1 ILERPPA
8 SPLDDMA
15 EHTGIVAAWSTYL
28 TAVARSRPT
37 ILVLD
42 DVHRTD
48 AAFDTLLADCLRPL
62 RALPLLVISTARPD
76 RPERTF
82 QWVTTDSLTL
92 TLHGLEAWETDELLR
107 NLLSDDPVTEAQQ
120 AVVRIRS
127 GGNPLYAIHF
137 ARMLRQQGWSGSIPD
152 STRSLIAARLDLLA
166 PLERA
171 MVFAGAVA
179 DQPFPV
185 AQLAAM
191 HASTSGPPSPAVQRL
206 VDKALLV
213 GRVPDALAFSH
224 DLVRDVADEQLVR
237 ASPASRGGGGMGRR
251 ACR

>member
-1 ILERPPA
+1 LPDSPSPSDRRRTFDRRLATMVSDRAEREWLRRRIGPAAGILERPPA

-15 EHTGIVAAWSTYL
+15 EHTEIVAVWSTHL

-137 ARMLRQQGWSGSIPD
+137 ARMLRS
-152 STRSLIAARLDLLA
+152 R
-166 PLERA
+166 
-171 MVFAGAVA
+171 AGA
-179 DQPFPV
+179 D
-185 AQLAAM
+185 
-191 HASTSGPPSPAVQRL
+191 PSPTRH
-206 VDKALLV
+206 
-213 GRVPDALAFSH
+213 GR
-224 DLVRDVADEQLVR
+224 
-237 ASPASRGGGGMGRR
+237 
-251 ACR
+251 